1 MGKNKNLLIKNKS
14 IINSQLTFNI
24 ETLEKVWNM
33 LKITTPQRRYWR
45 RSGVL
50 IVNCEQTDFKPFS
63 SVSTALLVTSNK

>member
-24 ETLEKVWNM
+24 ETLEKAWNI

-50 IVNCEQTDFKPFS
+50 IVNYEQTDFKPFS
-63 SVSTALLVTSNK
+63 SVSTALLLTSNK